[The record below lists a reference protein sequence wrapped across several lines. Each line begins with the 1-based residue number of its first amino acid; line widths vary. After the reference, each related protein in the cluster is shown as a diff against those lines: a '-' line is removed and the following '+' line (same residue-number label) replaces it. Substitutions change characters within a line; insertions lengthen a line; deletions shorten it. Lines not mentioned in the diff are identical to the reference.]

1 MNILIS
7 DNWLR
12 DYLKTSATPE
22 KIAKLLS
29 LSGPSVEKVSRV
41 GKDYVYSIEVTTNRI
56 DAVGVYGIAREAS
69 AILPFA
75 GIKAKLLPLRFTSRT
90 PWSNPWIISKPA

>member
-12 DYLKTSATPE
+12 DYLKTSATPGN
-22 KIAKLLS
+22 IAKALS

-41 GKDYVYSIEVTTNRI
+41 GKDSVYSIEITTNRI
-56 DAVGVYGIAREAS
+56 DTVGVYGIAREAS
-69 AILPFA
+69 AILPE
-75 GIKAKLLPLRFTSRT
+75 
-90 PWSNPWIISKPA
+90 